1 MADST
6 SSKINGTIQMMDYW
20 KIQDIFHERMKKD
33 YEHGIITNPIFKPYF
48 DWKLYDAPI
57 MLLTKHICYQIMNE
71 AQRELE
77 ELDAKHPEAHKQV
90 LVEPTLDDVWKPY
103 KGYGEDCYL
112 YSYLIGM
119 ESEITN
125 IIMMIY
131 G

>member
-1 MADST
+1 MADNT

-33 YEHGIITNPIFKPYF
+33 YEDGIIINPIFKPYF

-77 ELDAKHPEAHKQV
+77 ELDTKHPEAHKQV
-90 LVEPTLDDVWKPY
+90 LVEPTIDDVWKPY

-112 YSYLIGM
+112 YSYLIGI